1 MIAPPESGT
10 RTLSE
15 FESKKRLAKGG
26 VPMGEDAL
34 VNSST
39 DAVRAAEGFG
49 FPVVAK
55 LCGDAIAHKTERG
68 LVRLNLRDAASVT
81 EATDALLASAQPD
94 DGARGVLIAPMV
106 GGARELIA
114 GTLLDPTFGKCVML
128 GIGGIFAEALA
139 DVTFRLIPLSEQDA
153 EDMID
158 NLEHQSWFQEFR
170 GEPAVNRKE
179 LVAILLGLSRI
190 TEESEE
196 IVSIDINPLIIS
208 EGSPV
213 AVDALVEVKS

>member
-1 MIAPPESGT
+1 MTSPSGSQT

-15 FESKKRLAKGG
+15 FDSKQRLSEAG
-26 VPMGEDAL
+26 VPMGSESL
-34 VNSST
+34 VQSASE
-39 DAVRAAEGFG
+39 AVAAAEGFG

-68 LVRLNLRDAASVT
+68 LVRLNLGDAQAVT
-81 EATDALLASAQPD
+81 EATEALLANARPE
-94 DGARGVLIAPMV
+94 DGARGVLVAPMV
-106 GGARELIA
+106 SGARELIA
-114 GTLLDPTFGKCVML
+114 GTLVDPTFGKCVML

-139 DVTFRLIPLSEQDA
+139 DVTFRLVPLSPQDA
-153 EDMID
+153 ADMID
-158 NLEHQSWFQEFR
+158 DLEHQSWFGEFR
-170 GEPAVNRKE
+170 GEPAVDRE
-179 LVAILLGLSRI
+179 QLIAILQGLSRI
-190 TEESEE
+190 ADESEE

>member
-1 MIAPPESGT
+1 MNSPANPDT

-15 FESKKRLAKGG
+15 FESKQRLAQGG
-26 VPMGEDAL
+26 VPMGSEKL
-34 VNSST
+34 VDNST
-39 DAVRAAEGFG
+39 EAVIAAEEFG

-68 LVRLNLRDAASVT
+68 LVRLNLRDAASVA
-81 EATDALLASAQPD
+81 EATEALLASAQPED
-94 DGARGVLIAPMV
+94 AARGVLIAPMV
-106 GGARELIA
+106 GGTRELIA
-114 GTLLDPTFGKCVML
+114 GTLVDPTFGKCVML

-139 DVTFRLIPLSEQDA
+139 DVTFRLIPLSRQDA
-153 EDMID
+153 EDMIA
-158 NLEHQSWFQEFR
+158 NLEHQSWFREFR
-170 GEPAVNRKE
+170 GEPEVNRDE

-190 TEESEE
+190 AQNSEE

-208 EGSPV
+208 EGSPI